1 MQTHGFNDHKAARR
15 VPMPGILAFCA
26 ALAAAAPVHA
36 RPAPAGFADAAA
48 EVRPAVV
55 NVSTLGKAGPD
66 RTARMPGRRG
76 APFADRRFRD
86 FMERFFGD
94 DMPGFEDRPP
104 VPPGGRQTRGLGS
117 GFLVDADGHV
127 VTSDHVVAGG
137 GEIRVRLQDGAEFE
151 ARLVGSDPKT
161 DLALLKI
168 DAGRPL
174 PFLRLGDSDRIRAGD
189 WVFAIG
195 NPFGLG
201 GTVTAGIVS
210 ARGRDL
216 PGGALVDFLQI
227 DAPINRGNS
236 GGPAFNADGEVIGVN
251 TAIFSPNGGNVGIG
265 FAVPSNTVGEVV
277 ASLRADGAVE
287 RGWLGVRVQKVTPEL
302 AEGLGLDAASGAL
315 VAWVEDDGPAA
326 AAGIE
331 AGDVIVSWNGE
342 TVGELRLLP
351 RMVAATPVGEAVE
364 VGILRGGAARTVS
377 VETGRMPAPRRAA
390 EAGPGALA
398 GTGVVVADAD
408 AARRPGGRAGRLR
421 EGAVVR
427 RVAPGSSGAA
437 AGLRRGDVIVR
448 VARTEIRDAAAAVE
462 AVAELRRGG
471 GRTVTLL
478 IDRRGARRFV
488 ALRLAGA

>member
-1 MQTHGFNDHKAARR
+1 MHMHGFIDRRAARR
-15 VPMPGILAFCA
+15 APIPGVLAFCA

-36 RPAPAGFADAAA
+36 RPAPASFADAAA
-48 EVRPAVV
+48 KVRPAVV
-55 NVSTLGKAGPD
+55 NVSTLGKPGPD

-76 APFADRRFRD
+76 GPFADRRFRD

-94 DMPGFEDRPP
+94 DMPRFEDRAPAPP
-104 VPPGGRQTRGLGS
+104 NGRARGLGS
-117 GFLVDADGHV
+117 GFLIDADGHV
-127 VTSDHVVAGG
+127 VTSDHVVAGAG
-137 GEIRVRLQDGAEFE
+137 GIRVRLQDGAEFE

-168 DAGRPL
+168 EAGRPL

-236 GGPAFNADGEVIGVN
+236 GGPAFNAGGEVIGVN

-342 TVGELRLLP
+342 TVDDLRLLP

-364 VGILRGGAARTVS
+364 VGLLRGGEARTVS
-377 VETGRMPAPRRAA
+377 VETGRMPAPRRTAAA
-390 EAGPGALA
+390 EPGALA

-408 AARRPGGRAGRLR
+408 AARRSGVGAGRAR

-448 VARTEIRDAAAAVE
+448 VARTEIRDATGAVE
-462 AVAELRRGG
+462 AVAELRRDG

>member
-1 MQTHGFNDHKAARR
+1 MHIHGFIDHEAARR
-15 VPMPGILAFCA
+15 AGILVFCA

-36 RPAPAGFADAAA
+36 RPAPASFADAAA

-55 NVSTLGKAGPD
+55 NVSTLGTPGPD

-76 APFADRRFRD
+76 GPFADRRFRD

-94 DMPGFEDRPP
+94 DAPRFEDRAPAPP
-104 VPPGGRQTRGLGS
+104 DGRARGLGS
-117 GFLVDADGHV
+117 GFLIDADGHV

-137 GEIRVRLQDGAEFE
+137 SEIRVRLQDGAEFE

-236 GGPAFNADGEVIGVN
+236 GGPAFNAGGEVIGVN

-265 FAVPSNTVGEVV
+265 FAVPSNTVAGVV

-302 AEGLGLDAASGAL
+302 AEGLGLDSASGAL

-351 RMVAATPVGEAVE
+351 RLVAATPVGEAVE
-364 VGILRGGAARTVS
+364 VGLRRGGEARTVS

-390 EAGPGALA
+390 AAGPGTLA

-408 AARRPGGRAGRLR
+408 AARRRPGGGAGRLR

-427 RVAPGSSGAA
+427 RVAPGSAGAA

-471 GRTVTLL
+471 SRAVTLL